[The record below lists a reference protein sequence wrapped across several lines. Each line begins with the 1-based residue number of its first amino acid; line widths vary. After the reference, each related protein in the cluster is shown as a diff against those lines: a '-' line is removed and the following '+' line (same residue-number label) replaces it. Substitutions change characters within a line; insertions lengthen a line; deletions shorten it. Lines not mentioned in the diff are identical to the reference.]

1 MKLVVSYIKAST
13 EKFNYLIDLKN
24 DLELGIR
31 CYIEVYEKLEIIN
44 LRIAT
49 VEAYLGANENNCE
62 FIKNLY
68 INTIKFRTV
77 MEKYNIQNDKN
88 LYRKADKILKIIL

>member
-49 VEAYLGANENNCE
+49 VEAYLG
-62 FIKNLY
+62 LL
-68 INTIKFRTV
+68 
-77 MEKYNIQNDKN
+77 M
-88 LYRKADKILKIIL
+88 KIIVSLSKIFISTL

>member
-1 MKLVVSYIKAST
+1 MKLVVSYIKVST

-49 VEAYLGANENNCE
+49 VEAYLG
-62 FIKNLY
+62 LL
-68 INTIKFRTV
+68 
-77 MEKYNIQNDKN
+77 M
-88 LYRKADKILKIIL
+88 KIIVSLSKIFISTL